1 MIVPGEIIGAKL
13 AAELLG
19 LDRSTVI
26 RRAKRGALP
35 SLGQID
41 ESVWIFDRTEIEAAA
56 Q

>member
-1 MIVPGEIIGAKL
+1 MVVPEDIIGAKQ

-35 SLGQID
+35 SLAQVDG
-41 ESVWIFDRTEIEAAA
+41 SVWVFDRTEIQAAA
-56 Q
+56 L

>member
-1 MIVPGEIIGAKL
+1 MIVPTDLIGAKQ

-26 RRAKRGALP
+26 RRAKKGTLP
-35 SLGQID
+35 SLAQID
-41 ESVWIFDRTEIEAAA
+41 GSIWVFDRSDVEAAA